1 MSRCLQLAELGA
13 GYVAPN
19 PMVGAVLVYNNVIIG
34 EGYHRQYGAAHAEVN
49 CINAVPEEHKKN
61 IAESTLYVSLEP
73 CAHFGKTPPC
83 ADLIIRQKIP
93 RVVIGC
99 RDLFAK
105 VNGQGIKKLKD
116 AGIDVQ
122 EGILEEAA
130 KELNKRFFCFHQQHR
145 PYIILKWA
153 QTADGFIAGKNYEPM
168 AISNAFTNR
177 WVHRMRARN
186 AAIMIGTRTAL
197 ADEPSLTARHW
208 PGNNPVRIV
217 IDKQLQI
224 PETAALYSNNAPVF
238 ILNEIKEEKKGH
250 IQFFKLRPGENILLQ
265 LNRFLY
271 EQDINSVLVEGG
283 SVLLQSFIA
292 ADIWDEAFCITN
304 TDKRTGTGIA
314 AVQLPEEKKCD
325 QFNIST
331 DTIIHYKN
339 HRIQN

>member
-1 MSRCLQLAELGA
+1 MSRCLQLAKLGA

-19 PMVGAVLVYNNVIIG
+19 PMVGAVLVYKNVIIG
-34 EGYHRQYGAAHAEVN
+34 EGYHWQYGEAHAEVN
-49 CINAVPEEHKKN
+49 CINAVPEVHRKN

-116 AGIDVQ
+116 AGVEVQ

-130 KELNKRFFCFHQQHR
+130 KELNKRFFCFHQHQR

-153 QTADGFIAGKNYEPM
+153 QTTDGFIAGKNYEPL

-197 ADEPSLTARHW
+197 ADDPSLTTRHW

-224 PETAALYSNNAPVF
+224 GETAVLYSNNAPV
-238 ILNEIKEEKKGH
+238 IVLNEIKEEKKGH
-250 IQFFKLRPGENILLQ
+250 IHFFKVRPGENFLLQ

-271 EQDINSVLVEGG
+271 EQDITSVLVEGG

-292 ADIWDEAFCITN
+292 ANMWDEAFCITN
-304 TDKRTGTGIA
+304 ADKRGSGIA

-325 QFNIST
+325 RFNIST

-339 HRIQN
+339 HRL